1 MRVNCQWMRNRPI
14 ELAMTWMFVMVLIRM
29 STAADWPGLRGPSQD
44 GIAIGETLAET
55 WPASGPPILWSRDLG
70 QGYSSFAVVGD
81 LAYTQYQNALG
92 QYVICLERDTGHT
105 VWESR
110 VGAPYELVGIYPG
123 PRSTPTLFEG
133 AVYYTTPEGE
143 VGSLDAGT
151 GKQRWSQ
158 PLQEVLQGT
167 GTEFGYAASPIITD
181 RRLYLPVGGPQASVV
196 ALSIPSGEIAW
207 QSGSHPASYCSSY
220 PVTLKGQPLLVSYL
234 QNHLVIHDR
243 TTGRQLW
250 QTELSVGYDEH
261 SCMPVYREPILVV
274 SAPFQAGSTAYQLEW
289 KPAAPAQPPSSV
301 PQLSVK
307 QLWHQPKFSHDVDS
321 ATVVGET
328 IYGFDV
334 RDPQSKAH
342 RPSRGEF
349 RAVNITD
356 GKILWSTKT
365 LGQANIVAVG
375 NDLLLLNDAGEL
387 IRIRADATQYTELGR
402 VKLFEDEVCWTPPAL
417 SSGVLLVRSHSRA
430 IAVRVGPASTLTG
443 PALPVAA
450 RPRRWLPSLFG
461 LSALLL
467 QGEREHPFM
476 RPERDELLRWFA
488 ACLAVAGLPLLLFV
502 FTGKCVATDSGS
514 LTRQLHWSLL
524 ATAILGA
531 FATPILN
538 RLDPAYFT
546 FTWPVTLYAVFQSA
560 ILASVEASRTPEDR
574 ATRRCSYLTGAGWLL
589 TCIAFFM
596 LLRQASLPHEWG
608 FLIGFIP
615 AAPLAIWAAWLAT
628 RGATRVGIAMLIL
641 LGYSAG
647 FWGSVLAP
655 LLLSHFT

>member
-1 MRVNCQWMRNRPI
+1 MQFNCRWVRSRPI
-14 ELAMTWMFVMVLIRM
+14 ELVIAGLFLMVLNRM
-29 STAADWPGLRGPSQD
+29 SSAGDWPGLRGPGQD

-55 WPASGPPILWSRDLG
+55 WPVSGPPILWSRDLG

-92 QYVICLERDTGHT
+92 QYVICLERDTGQT
-105 VWESR
+105 VWETR

-123 PRSTPTLFEG
+123 PRSTPAVFKG
-133 AVYYTTPEGE
+133 AVYYTTPDGE

-151 GKQRWSQ
+151 GTRRWSK
-158 PLQEVLQGT
+158 PLQEGLKGS
-167 GTEFGYAASPIITD
+167 GTEFGYAASPIIAD
-181 RRLYLPVGGPQASVV
+181 QRLYLPVGGPRASVV
-196 ALSIPSGEIAW
+196 ALAIPSGEVAW
-207 QSGSHPASYCSSY
+207 QSGSEPASYCSSY

-234 QNHLVIHDR
+234 QNHLVIQDR

-289 KPAAPAQPPSSV
+289 KPTDPAQPSSAV
-301 PQLSVK
+301 PELSVK

-356 GKILWSTKT
+356 GKILWSTKA
-365 LGQANIVAVG
+365 LGQSNIVAVG

-387 IRIRADATQYTELGR
+387 IRIRADATQSIERGR

-430 IAVRVGPASTLTG
+430 IAVRVGPAPTLTG
-443 PALPVAA
+443 PALPLAA
-450 RPRRWLPSLFG
+450 RPRRWFPSLFG

-476 RPERDELLRWFA
+476 RPERDELLRWFT
-488 ACLAVAGLPLLLFV
+488 ACLAVAVFPLLLFV
-502 FTGKCVATDSGS
+502 FTGKRVDTVPDCP
-514 LTRQLHWSLL
+514 TRQLHWTLL
-524 ATAILGA
+524 ATAMLGI
-531 FATPILN
+531 FATPALN
-538 RLDPAYFT
+538 WLDPTRFS

-560 ILASVEASRTPEDR
+560 ILASVEASRTPENR
-574 ATRRCSYLTGAGWLL
+574 ATLRQSYLTGAGWLV
-589 TCIAFFM
+589 TCIAFFL

-628 RGATRVGIAMLIL
+628 SGAVRIGVAVMIL

-647 FWGSVLAP
+647 FWGSILAP
-655 LLLSHFT
+655 LLLSYFT